1 MLLTSDSGKYI
12 LRSVVMRDL
21 DLPESYNQV
30 ALEKLTA
37 LYRDVVWCF
46 KSELGHF

>member
-30 ALEKLTA
+30 DLEKLKA